1 METNRIYCGD
11 CGKVMSQFPEK
22 SVDLIYADPPF
33 FSNRRYE
40 VIWGDGYEIRS
51 FEDRWKGGIEN
62 YIAWMDPKLREC
74 HRVLKDSGSMYL
86 HCDWHA
92 NAHLRIL
99 MDKIFGE
106 NNFGDEIIWTFNK
119 VAGTKKKLLKWH
131 ETIYRY
137 AKNYDKV
144 VFNIDAIREPY
155 SASTLKRAKKG
166 PDGKLYYGGRG
177 LGLRQDIKRSR
188 ESPINPLGRV
198 PGDVWNLGN
207 YAPPKAEQLGYPT
220 QKPETLLDR
229 IISASSNPTDI
240 VLDPFCGCGTAVAV
254 AETSKR
260 RWIGIDV
267 SPTACKIMAQRMR
280 KKGVSIEDKDII
292 GLPRS
297 LSEVKAMQ
305 PFEFQ
310 NWVIQTLGGR
320 LSERPVHDYG
330 IDGWLLDRPVQ
341 VKQSDGVGRNVVD
354 NFETALRR
362 VKKREGVIVAFDFGR
377 GAYEE
382 VARAKLE
389 DQLVI
394 ALMTVEDVLNAA

>member
-1 METNRIYCGD
+1 MRIRLFSPTGD
-11 CGKVMSQFPEK
+11 MRSSG
-22 SVDLIYADPPF
+22 
-33 FSNRRYE
+33 
-40 VIWGDGYEIRS
+40 GDGYEIRS

-207 YAPPKAEQLGYPT
+207 YAH
-220 QKPETLLDR
+220 
-229 IISASSNPTDI
+229 
-240 VLDPFCGCGTAVAV
+240 
-254 AETSKR
+254 
-260 RWIGIDV
+260 
-267 SPTACKIMAQRMR
+267 
-280 KKGVSIEDKDII
+280 
-292 GLPRS
+292 PR
-297 LSEVKAMQ
+297 
-305 PFEFQ
+305 
-310 NWVIQTLGGR
+310 
-320 LSERPVHDYG
+320 
-330 IDGWLLDRPVQ
+330 
-341 VKQSDGVGRNVVD
+341 QSR
-354 NFETALRR
+354 
-362 VKKREGVIVAFDFGR
+362 
-377 GAYEE
+377 
-382 VARAKLE
+382 
-389 DQLVI
+389 
-394 ALMTVEDVLNAA
+394 